1 MDKGGT
7 MEDFRKKL
15 SGFKARKTLTFGRF
29 GSICGA
35 FRRVKI
41 RFDVCGGSL
50 RFLNDDERDQDPVF
64 ENFQRHLE
72 KHFGIPGGK
81 LKQNAEF

>member
-1 MDKGGT
+1 M
-7 MEDFRKKL
+7 
-15 SGFKARKTLTFGRF
+15 TLGRF

-35 FRRVKI
+35 FRRVII
-41 RFDVCGGSL
+41 RFDVFRGGTL
-50 RFLNDDERDQDPVF
+50 RFLDDDERDQDPVF